1 MKNQSLFSL
10 ILFIFLCVSSWAQTV
25 DYSKMSAM
33 VADQLQTARRAKSLK
48 TTDSQPV
55 SPAIFSLV
63 KLQDEG
69 MEDALT
75 SRGCKIIDNVGN
87 IYFAVIP
94 VVSIAELTLDP
105 RVLRIEANPPHDLLT
120 DSTAQ
125 TSKAAPIYTGQG
137 LPQAYTGSGVVVGI
151 SDTGFDFTHP
161 MFLDA
166 DGHTRIKQAWDI
178 FTGKGEG
185 FKGIGS
191 LYTTESEIMKALGMD
206 YTASKH
212 ATHVMGIAAGSPVAN
227 GKYKGIAYDADIVAG
242 QAFLGSSSQDA
253 RNRMI
258 DDINKTI
265 KSGTADPIWNYVLA
279 NNLTV
284 SDAMNVLSVK
294 YMFDYAQSV
303 NKPCVVNCSYGSQM
317 QLTNDYTL
325 MNELFTAL
333 VGPGK
338 IIVISTGNDSD
349 TDLYRRKE
357 QDETLN
363 TPLWFWASHTMTPE
377 LQLRSDRPFTITLRP
392 DIDGC
397 PAYTLSSDVI
407 PFSGSGEVL
416 SDSIIIDSEN
426 NKYGIA
432 SALRYKT
439 SDDRI
444 AYVIKI
450 GLPERSKN
458 KYKSA
463 SIEFKIEGDGV
474 VEAMGDFT
482 RLGFTRFSD
491 QPSNCNYTVT
501 QPSILNDAIA
511 VGAMSYRTTVT
522 NTHGE
527 DIASV
532 YNKNGYG
539 QIVSWSGTGPTLD
552 GAVKP
557 NIAAPGYNIVSA
569 YNSLMPSD
577 AYYTSDGKLIEQI
590 ISTFRHNDK
599 DYYMYLDSGTSM
611 AAPVVTGI
619 IALWLQAD
627 PTLTPARIKEVF
639 AHTASHPETD
649 TYPNYRYGYGAI
661 DAYRGLCYILGIPD
675 HIEEFSDHQ
684 PEAVNI
690 SLQGNLLVLGGI
702 SRAYVNIYTVSGQL
716 MRSVETT
723 DGTISLAGLPAAVY
737 AVQINTDSPS
747 TTGSTLVRLK

>member
-1 MKNQSLFSL
+1 
-10 ILFIFLCVSSWAQTV
+10 
-25 DYSKMSAM
+25 M

-242 QAFLGSSSQDA
+242 QAFLGSSSQDE

-265 KSGTADPIWNYVLA
+265 SSGTADPIWDYVLA
-279 NNLTV
+279 NNLSV
-284 SDAMNVLSVK
+284 SDAMNVLSIK
-294 YMFDYAQSV
+294 YIFDYAQSV

-317 QLTNDYTL
+317 RLNHDYTL
-325 MNELFTAL
+325 MNELVTAL

-338 IIVISTGNDSD
+338 IIVTSTGNDSD

-397 PAYTLSSDVI
+397 PAYTLSSDAI
-407 PFSGSGEVL
+407 PFSGSGEAL

-432 SALRYKT
+432 SALKYQM
-439 SDDRI
+439 SGDRI
-444 AYVIKI
+444 AYVIEI
-450 GLPERSKN
+450 GLPEREKN
-458 KYKSA
+458 TYKSA

-491 QPSNCNYTVT
+491 LPSNCNYTVT

-511 VGAMSYRTTVT
+511 VGAMSYREQVT
-522 NTHGE
+522 NIHGD
-527 DIASV
+527 DIEAT
-532 YNKNGYG
+532 YNKNDYG

-552 GAVKP
+552 GAIKP
-557 NIAAPGYNIVSA
+557 DIAAPGYNIVSA
-569 YNSLMPSD
+569 YNSLMPAES
-577 AYYTSDGKLIEQI
+577 YRTSEGELNEDI
-590 ISTFRHNDK
+590 ISSFKYNNK
-599 DYYMYLDSGTSM
+599 DYYMYLGSGTSQ
-611 AAPVVTGI
+611 AAPAVTGI

-639 AHTASHPETD
+639 AQTAAHPETD
-649 TYPNYRYGYGAI
+649 TYPNCRYGNGAI

-675 HIEEFSDHQ
+675 KIDEFSDYQ

-702 SRAYVNIYTVSGQL
+702 SRASVSIYNVGGQL
-716 MRSVETT
+716 VRNVETI
-723 DGTISLAGLPAAVY
+723 DGTVSLAGLPAAVY
-737 AVQINTDSPS
+737 AIQINTDSPS